1 MPRKYSHEIAA
12 SPHAA
17 CCGSIVKDQEYPEGL
32 GRIGGLA
39 VLSRRRQ
46 SHAPS
51 SLKGRFSGDEFHAK
65 MKSPPENLVSPLF
78 YGTEKFFDFFQPT
91 VESDFGNPKFTPAFA
106 SKDCFDKG
114 PIAW

>member
-1 MPRKYSHEIAA
+1 MRPGLIQLSKIKT
-12 SPHAA
+12 P
-17 CCGSIVKDQEYPEGL
+17 KGL
-32 GRIGGLA
+32 GRIDGLA

-106 SKDCFDKG
+106 SKDGFDKG
-114 PIAW
+114 PVAW